1 MKNKLIFV
9 LILILAINLRL
20 LNINWDN
27 NNHLHPDER
36 FLTMVMNDCQVPQN
50 LKQYLNPQESPL
62 NPYNNNYDFFVYGN
76 APLIFNKL
84 LAVVLNKNTYNELAL
99 QGRVLSATIDI
110 IAVILVFLLTKLWE
124 KEFNWSKKVKYFASF
139 FYATAVLPIQ
149 LSHFFATDTFLNTFL
164 LASCFFLF
172 KFRQKKN
179 LIQLF
184 YSALFFAL
192 ALASKIT
199 ALVLLP
205 LILFVLLITVI
216 QNKKVLKL
224 FLLVP
229 FYLMTS
235 YLFLRLFNPYI
246 FANNSW
252 LNFAIEPKFI
262 ANLKMLKSWEGN
274 DVWFPPAIQWIN
286 TRAITFALKNLFI
299 YGIGLTVGLLAEF
312 SIFIIIKHRVAH
324 LFSKKTN
331 KLQAILILGTVGW
344 LISFFIYQSTKFVKA
359 MRYFLM
365 IYPYLAIFAGF
376 AISKIKKKFILLTC
390 LISSLIWPLMFISI
404 YLKPHSRVTASEWI
418 YQHLPENAVIATEL
432 WDDPLPLHIS
442 NQNKKFEVI
451 QLGVFNQ
458 DTPAKWSEINQQ
470 LATADYYILSSNR
483 AWGSIG
489 KTPDKYPITSK
500 FYQYLF
506 EEKLQFTK
514 LIEFNSYPSLTH
526 LGIPL
531 KINDDGAE
539 EAFSV
544 YDHPKV
550 IIFSKK

>member
-1 MKNKLIFV
+1 M
-9 LILILAINLRL
+9 LILILALNFRL

-27 NNHLHPDER
+27 DNHLHPDER
-36 FLTMVMNDCQVPQN
+36 FLTMVMNDCQIPQN

-84 LAVVLNKNTYNELAL
+84 LAVIFNKNTYNELAL
-99 QGRVLSATIDI
+99 QGRALSAIADVA
-110 IAVILVFLLTKLWE
+110 AVILVFLLTKLWE

-139 FYATAVLPIQ
+139 FYATAILPIQ
-149 LSHFFATDTFLNTFL
+149 LSHFFAADTFLNTFL
-164 LASCFFLF
+164 LVSCFFLF

-205 LILFVLLITVI
+205 LILFILLITAI
-216 QNKKVLKL
+216 QNKKILKL
-224 FLLVP
+224 FLLIP
-229 FYLMTS
+229 FYLLIS

-246 FANNSW
+246 FASNSW
-252 LNFAIEPKFI
+252 LNFTIESKFI
-262 ANLKMLKSWEGN
+262 ANLKMLKSWEGDN
-274 DVWFPPAIQWIN
+274 VWFPPAVQWIN
-286 TRAITFALKNLFI
+286 TPAVTFALKNLFI
-299 YGIGLTVGLLAEF
+299 YGIGLTIGLLAEF
-312 SIFIIIKHRVAH
+312 SIFIIIKHRTIQ

-331 KLQAILILGTVGW
+331 KLQALLILGIVAW
-344 LISFFIYQSTKFVKA
+344 LISFFIYQSTRFGKTL
-359 MRYFLM
+359 RYFLI

-376 AISKIKKKFILLTC
+376 ALSKIKNKFILLSF

-404 YLKPHSRVTASEWI
+404 YFKPHSRITASEWI

-432 WDDPLPLHIS
+432 WDDPLPLHIY
-442 NQNKKFEVI
+442 NQNKQFEII
-451 QLGVFNQ
+451 QLAVFDP
-458 DTPAKWSEINQQ
+458 DTPAKWNKINQQ

-489 KTPDKYPITSK
+489 KVPDKYPITSK

-514 LIEFNSYPSLTH
+514 LIEFNSYPSLAY

-531 KINDDGAE
+531 EINDDSAE

-550 IIFSKK
+550 IIFHKK